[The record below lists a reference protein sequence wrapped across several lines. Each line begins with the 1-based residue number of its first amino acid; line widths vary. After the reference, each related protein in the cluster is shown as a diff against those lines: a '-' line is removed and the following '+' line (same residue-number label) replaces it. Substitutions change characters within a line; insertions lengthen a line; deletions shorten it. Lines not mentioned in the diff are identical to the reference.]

1 MVANDFPRNYKVRQR
16 NNGQLSATVVS
27 ERKRLGWKQF
37 ALAHEAGLNERTI
50 QRLER
55 GDKVNE
61 DTVRKVMKALRL
73 SHKQRD
79 KSKRRKAHRDQAY
92 SSVAEAASGLH
103 GQPLGFA
110 HFVRRLPKGV
120 LQAACFDEVLLLHIT
135 LHAMLIVDGD
145 PDAGVELDR
154 VTNDAVHAIRMQLI
168 LEHLRRIAV
177 VRVRYPRDPFTDVP
191 EVAWWTDHPFVE
203 ALYSLPSELKD
214 KFMGL
219 ILRTGDLSVL
229 MGQMIVRSDAEMEDF
244 LRRVGAIDD
253 NIAELLEWV
262 ETQHGDSQK
271 LAWSEPIPAS

>member
-1 MVANDFPRNYKVRQR
+1 MAVNGDLRNYKDEQH
-16 NNGQLSATVVS
+16 NNGELSATVVN

-50 QRLER
+50 QRLEW

-73 SHKQRD
+73 SHKQGA
-79 KSKRRKAHRDQAY
+79 KSRRRKSHRDQSY
-92 SSVAEAASGLH
+92 SVAEAASELH
-103 GQPLGFA
+103 GQPLGFGK
-110 HFVRRLPKGV
+110 FLRRLPGGV

-145 PDAGVELDR
+145 PNAGVELDR
-154 VTNDAVHAIRMQLI
+154 VTDDAVHAIRMQLI

-191 EVAWWTDHPFVE
+191 EVAWWTGHPFVE

-253 NIAELLEWV
+253 NIAELLEWF
-262 ETQHGDSQK
+262 ETEHGDSRK
-271 LAWSEPIPAS
+271 LAWSEPIPTS